1 MCKRCGESVDYL
13 FLHIEIAS
21 ALNSAIFSCVGL
33 TWVMPRRVVDL
44 FVCWRG
50 LSGSPQ
56 SVTMWKMVPL
66 YLWRERNDRSFED
79 CERTV
84 VKLKYFFNT
93 FYHCITALNISK
105 KFHLLIKKKHLN
117 LLGFR
122 IFLTFFSFFP
132 LFLARGVFSVYF
144 MYIWVALFNDISP
157 TY

>member
-1 MCKRCGESVDYL
+1 
-13 FLHIEIAS
+13 
-21 ALNSAIFSCVGL
+21 
-33 TWVMPRRVVDL
+33 VVDL

-79 CERTV
+79 CERT
-84 VKLKYFFNT
+84 
-93 FYHCITALNISK
+93 TALNISK